1 VLRTQT
7 SAHQVQTLGRGHHSS
22 IILGEVFRK
31 DQIDATHYPVFH
43 QMEAFTLYKV
53 SDLLEFAEELLAKN
67 QQPELTAQAPDV
79 QNKDYRYFGSQSAQ
93 LAVVQQLVINDLK
106 ETHTNLFRFLLN
118 NSDCTSRWNPDY
130 FPFTEPS
137 YELEIYLK
145 DRWIEV
151 LGSGVIHKDV
161 LRNANIDPEQY
172 IGWAS
177 GVGLERICMIL
188 FDIPDIRLFW
198 SQDPRF
204 LSQFEKGR
212 VSRFKPFSKYPS
224 CFKDIS
230 FYVAAPHQL
239 PQDVQFEENE
249 LYEVLRAKGGDLIE
263 NVQLVDFFHNKK
275 LQKISRCYR
284 VHYRSLERTLL
295 NEEIDKIQFAVRH
308 EFVEKLGV
316 ELR

>member
-1 VLRTQT
+1 MARFPRRFDYFDDFHPVASLESNFDSILIPKNHVTRRLFSPGKRSDSFYVDKDTVLRTQT

-53 SDLLEFAEELLAKN
+53 SDLLEYAEELLSAN
-67 QQPELTAQAPDV
+67 QLPDIVAQAPDV
-79 QNKDYRYFGSQSAQ
+79 QNKDYRYFDSQSESARHG
-93 LAVVQQLVINDLK
+93 LVRRLVINDLK
-106 ETHTNLFRFLLN
+106 ETHINLFKFILRNGDF
-118 NSDCTSRWNPDY
+118 TSRWNPDF

-145 DRWIEV
+145 DRWMEV

-204 LSQFEKGR
+204 LNQFEKGK
-212 VSRFKPFSKYPS
+212 VSKFKPFSKYPS

-230 FYVAAPHQL
+230 FYVADPHAAA
-239 PQDVQFEENE
+239 
-249 LYEVLRAKGGDLIE
+249 RK
-263 NVQLVDFFHNKK
+263 
-275 LQKISRCYR
+275 RR
-284 VHYRSLERTLL
+284 VRGERTLRSASL
-295 NEEIDKIQFAVRH
+295 Q
-308 EFVEKLGV
+308 GW
-316 ELR
+316 